1 MIGCTVSDFF
11 IAEDLNTDIHYPNCS
26 YRSVILQIYLQARQ
40 HYCLAV
46 SSAVS
51 TLAAIVL
58 LRYRL
63 GGDPSPSGGAA
74 VHVLWLGDVVVKRRR
89 PVVEPGDD
97 VVRRQAAVAL
107 AQALDADVHDLLE
120 HVVFLDEGLLH
131 ELLQRHP
138 LKEPFGSVSNFVRR
152 CH

>member
-1 MIGCTVSDFF
+1 LIGCTVSDFF

-46 SSAVS
+46 SAVC

-58 LRYRL
+58 LSI
-63 GGDPSPSGGAA
+63 GWAAIASSGGAA
-74 VHVLWLGDVVVKRRR
+74 VHVLWLGDVVVQCRR